1 MKALYRFLIKSYIPP
16 FLMTLLIGMFIFFI
30 IFVFVYVDEI
40 AGKGISSW
48 NLTQLLFYSFLSNL
62 PKSAP
67 LAVLLSSIMTMGN
80 LAERYEMAALK
91 SAGLSLFKIM
101 QPLIFFILIV
111 SFGVYLFS
119 NYTMPLINLKAGSLL
134 WDVRESKPAFNINEG
149 IYYGGLNDYRIRVE
163 KKEKDGETVKGIYI
177 ADHSDHIGN
186 NVQTIADS
194 GTIKMTRD
202 KNFLEIKIYNGVQ
215 YRHILNS
222 EASYKTRPF
231 VKMKF
236 REQKVNIDLAEL
248 KMQTTPEDLFK
259 NNYLMLTLSQLDN
272 SLDSFDVRTVKIQ
285 NSLLS
290 TITKNFAANSNI
302 RSAEADS
309 LHSPYISI
317 PDYLKKYDKGGKNYL
332 INRALEEVRS
342 ADQHIGSILEN
353 DLKNIHSDILR
364 HTSEWHKKLTL
375 PLACIVLF
383 FVGAPL
389 GAIVRRGGLG
399 LPVVIATVMFIV
411 FHIVTTLFE
420 KSYLEGALGSFLGLW
435 GATFIFLPIGI
446 WLTYMAANDAAIFD
460 KASYNK
466 ITSIFSKKKQN

>member
-40 AGKGISSW
+40 AGKGISNW
-48 NLTQLLFYSFLSNL
+48 HLTQLLFYSFLSNL

-80 LAERYEMAALK
+80 LAEHYEMAALK

-236 REQKVNIDLAEL
+236 REQK
-248 KMQTTPEDLFK
+248 
-259 NNYLMLTLSQLDN
+259 
-272 SLDSFDVRTVKIQ
+272 
-285 NSLLS
+285 
-290 TITKNFAANSNI
+290 
-302 RSAEADS
+302 
-309 LHSPYISI
+309 
-317 PDYLKKYDKGGKNYL
+317 
-332 INRALEEVRS
+332 
-342 ADQHIGSILEN
+342 
-353 DLKNIHSDILR
+353 
-364 HTSEWHKKLTL
+364 
-375 PLACIVLF
+375 
-383 FVGAPL
+383 
-389 GAIVRRGGLG
+389 
-399 LPVVIATVMFIV
+399 
-411 FHIVTTLFE
+411 
-420 KSYLEGALGSFLGLW
+420 
-435 GATFIFLPIGI
+435 
-446 WLTYMAANDAAIFD
+446 
-460 KASYNK
+460 
-466 ITSIFSKKKQN
+466 